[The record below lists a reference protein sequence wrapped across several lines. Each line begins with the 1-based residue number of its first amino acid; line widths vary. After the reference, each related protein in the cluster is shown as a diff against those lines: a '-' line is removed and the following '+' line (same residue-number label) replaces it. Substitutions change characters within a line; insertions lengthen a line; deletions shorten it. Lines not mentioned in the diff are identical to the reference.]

1 MKNITPQIVK
11 DYHAYMAKKFNA
23 VIIQKK
29 DAAGMLFIDHA
40 LSLMGVKKKG
50 YFLDHFALTLGN
62 RIYIHWEPGVG
73 TPQQLAYQIRVLAH
87 ECQHVLQ
94 YRDDPRFALR
104 YLLSKSRRAH
114 FEAQAMHCDLELY
127 HWLYGAAMSVAL
139 LTGTL
144 KYYRVRSADRAVARQ
159 DLNIYNQAVS
169 RGQISTKPG
178 KVAIR
183 WLQARVK

>member
-11 DYHAYMAKKFNA
+11 DYHVHMAKKFNA

-29 DAAGMLFIDHA
+29 DAAGMVLIDNA
-40 LSLMGVKKKG
+40 LSLMGVKNKG

-73 TPQQLAYQIRVLAH
+73 SPAQLAYQVRVLAH
-87 ECQHVLQ
+87 ECQHILQ
-94 YRDDPRFALR
+94 YRDDERFMLR

-127 HWLYGAAMSVAL
+127 HWLYGAAMSVSL

-144 KYYRVRSADRAVARQ
+144 KYYRVRSADRATARQ

-183 WLQARVK
+183 WLQSRVK